1 MTSTMSY
8 PAFESIAKL
17 LEDFPHQLKENL
29 PYATFFT
36 LVSRVSSM
44 ALGREI
50 HNFFLGNYGFHGA
63 LSVI

>member
-1 MTSTMSY
+1 MSY

-17 LEDFPHQLKENL
+17 LEDFPHQLKEDL